1 MIQTKILAPAANRT
15 QRYRSILGLGLP
27 IAAGMVSQ
35 SILSLVD
42 ISMVAALD
50 DTSALAAVGIGSYS
64 AFLAVS
70 LTLGLSIGVQAM
82 VARRIGEDRA
92 EAAIEPLN
100 AGLLLALVAG
110 LLLTV
115 TFLYAADPLI
125 ALLNTNT
132 EVRTIASDYLYYRV
146 LGITAVAVN
155 FAYRGFWNGI
165 QKPMT
170 YLAILL
176 LVHLCNFGFSYCLIF
191 GAAGFPE
198 MGAVGSGLGTTISL
212 FIGSVLL
219 TAASWL
225 GNRQRRFLQQ
235 WPSSRV
241 MATILRLAIPNSS
254 QYLLVALGTCV
265 LYALLGRIGVSALA
279 AGHTIINITL
289 FIVLPG
295 TGLALA
301 ATTLVADALGR
312 NAPREA
318 YQWGWD
324 TVQVSAPI
332 LAGLG
337 LPLLLFPEAILTL
350 FLPDDPQLL
359 AMARTPLQITGAA
372 SVLQAFTLVLP
383 QALLGAGANRTVL
396 AVSATSQW
404 LLGLPLAAFIG
415 IYLGYGLTGVWSAQ
429 VIERLVTAGVYCWLW
444 SRQQWVNNQ
453 F

>member
-1 MIQTKILAPAANRT
+1 MIQTKTSAPAADRT

-50 DTSALAAVGIGSYS
+50 NTSALAAVGIGSYC

-82 VARRIGEDRA
+82 VARRIGENRP

-100 AGLLLALVAG
+100 AGLLLALLAG
-110 LLLTV
+110 ALLTAL
-115 TFLYAADPLI
+115 FLYAANPLI
-125 ALLNTNT
+125 ALLNTNS
-132 EVRTIASDYLYYRV
+132 EVRAIANDYLYYRV
-146 LGITAVAVN
+146 LGIIAVAVN

-165 QKPMT
+165 QKPTT

-212 FIGSVLL
+212 FIGTVLL
-219 TAASWL
+219 TLASWL
-225 GNRQRRFLQQ
+225 GNRHGRFLRQ

-241 MATILRLAIPNSS
+241 MTTILRLAIPNSS
-254 QYLLVALGTCV
+254 QYLLLALGTCI

-279 AGHTIINITL
+279 AGHAIINITL

-312 NAPREA
+312 NAPQEA

-324 TVQVSAPI
+324 TVRVSAPI
-332 LAGLG
+332 LACLG
-337 LPLLLFPEAILTL
+337 LPLLLFPNAILVL

-359 AMARTPLQITGAA
+359 AMAQTPLQITGAA
-372 SVLQAFTLVLP
+372 SIVQAFTLSLP

-396 AVSATSQW
+396 AVSAASQW

-429 VIERLVTAGVYCWLW
+429 VVERLVTAGVYCWLW
-444 SRQQWVNNQ
+444 SRRLWVYNQ